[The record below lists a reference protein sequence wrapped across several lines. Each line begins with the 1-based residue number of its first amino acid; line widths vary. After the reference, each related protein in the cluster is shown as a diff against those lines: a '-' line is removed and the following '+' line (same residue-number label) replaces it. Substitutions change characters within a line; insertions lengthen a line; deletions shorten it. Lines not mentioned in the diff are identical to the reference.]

1 MYLRGARTPNKLIHV
16 VTGGGVTMPPR
27 HAIPMRPSGVSSRR
41 DAVQGTQIQ
50 LDRMV
55 VRIIRGGA
63 VSILYGHIHGP
74 RPILAT
80 TS

>member
-1 MYLRGARTPNKLIHV
+1 MFRLVAMLYKVN
-16 VTGGGVTMPPR
+16 
-27 HAIPMRPSGVSSRR
+27 
-41 DAVQGTQIQ
+41 TQIQ